1 MSVAIPLDILKSCIS
16 ALKSL
21 EWVDD
26 FPHAS
31 TNNLKKNIATKTGIG
46 QTTIASM
53 LTCFLN
59 SDGVK
64 MYQAFNKELH
74 VPLCFGLF
82 VKKNL
87 GLAFNIS
94 KKSRIQEFGEF
105 NATLRT
111 NQVDI
116 IEKAEE
122 YLKKGSVLLNCDTGT
137 GKTMMSIYLA
147 CSLKLKTLIIVPIR
161 NVAEQWIN
169 SFNSNTCDVSIEFL
183 DNKFKDA
190 SVLVSTPQTINSLL
204 KSEEHKQQT
213 QTILNSIGT
222 LIIDE
227 AHMFC
232 TEKYFNTLMH
242 VSPIR
247 VIACTATIERADNQ
261 HLMLYFL
268 VNKNH
273 TLILK
278 NEKDMTVVP
287 ISVYSGCI
295 PMKRLQKN
303 MLSECSDC
311 FIDSSLIKI
320 CDNHIKSSQKIDKL
334 LANEWSNIKCPK
346 HKKYFN
352 ELKNNMFE
360 CKECKAHLYE
370 FCNEHNEKYENILQY
385 CFSCSECSNF
395 RKHKQDLPND
405 LRIDYSFC
413 QTQIGQCEFRIDL
426 IVAIADYEINIK
438 NEKVIIPVSRTDY
451 ATKILLKLTEKGI
464 RTARFMGNDK
474 SYSNCSCVVGTSS
487 KMGTG
492 TDEATLCV
500 NFDGKP
506 SRVIIFATSIK
517 DKSKFRQMLGR
528 VRDREV
534 KVYDLIDS
542 EKSGIFRSHYYS
554 RKKIYE
560 DIGATIQETI
570 KVKSDKDIENVIDS
584 LNE

>member
-1 MSVAIPLDILKSCIS
+1 MSIAIPLDIIKTSIS
-16 ALKSL
+16 SLKSL
-21 EWVDD
+21 EWIND

-31 TNNLKKNIATKTGIG
+31 TQNIKKTIASKTGIG

-64 MYQAFNKELH
+64 MYDVFNKELH
-74 VPLCFGLF
+74 IPLCFGLF
-82 VKKNL
+82 VKKTL
-87 GLAFNIS
+87 GLGFNIG
-94 KKSRIQEFGEF
+94 KKNRIQEFGEF
-105 NATLRT
+105 TATLRT
-111 NQVDI
+111 NQ
-116 IEKAEE
+116 IEIVEQAEE

-161 NVAEQWIN
+161 NVAEQWIT
-169 SFNSNTCDVSIEFL
+169 SFNSNTRDISIEFL
-183 DNKFKDA
+183 DNTFKDA

-204 KSEEHKQQT
+204 KSEAHKTQT
-213 QTILNSIGT
+213 QNILNSIGT

-242 VSPIR
+242 ISPIR

-273 TLILK
+273 TLVLK
-278 NEKDMTVVP
+278 NEKDMTVIP

-303 MLSECSDC
+303 MLSECSNC

-320 CDNHIKSSQKIDKL
+320 CDEHIKSSQKIDKL
-334 LANEWSNIKCPK
+334 LANEWQNIKCPK
-346 HKKYFN
+346 HKKYFG
-352 ELKNNMFE
+352 ELKNSMFE
-360 CKECKAHLYE
+360 CKECKAHLYQ
-370 FCNEHNEKYENILQY
+370 FCEEHNEKYENILQY
-385 CFSCSECSNF
+385 CFSCNECANF

-426 IVAIADYEINIK
+426 IVAIADYEINVMK
-438 NEKVIIPVSRTDY
+438 EKVIIPVSRTEY
-451 ATKILLKLTEKGI
+451 AGKILLKLAEKGI
-464 RTARFMGNDK
+464 KVSRFMGNDK
-474 SYSNCSCVVGTSS
+474 SYCNCSCVVGTAS

-492 TDEATLCV
+492 TDEATLCLD
-500 NFDGKP
+500 FDGKP

-534 KVYDLIDS
+534 RVYDLIDS
-542 EKSGIFRSHYYS
+542 EKSGIFRGHYYS

-560 DIGATIQETI
+560 DIGADIKEMI
-570 KVKSDKDIENVIDS
+570 KVKCCEDIEKVFI
-584 LNE
+584 